1 MRVDYVGLVF
11 ISKGYDGRL
20 CRVSVYMISKGYD
33 GRLCRVSV
41 YDK

>member
-1 MRVDYVGLVF
+1 MRVDYVELVSM
-11 ISKGYDGRL
+11 ISKGYEGRL

-41 YDK
+41 YK

>member
-1 MRVDYVGLVF
+1 MTVDYVGLVS
-11 ISKGYDGRL
+11 ICKGYEGRL
-20 CRVSVYMISKGYD
+20 CRVGVYMISKGYD